1 MTDEIGSPLHEDLER
16 RIRESFGRQGLMG
29 HLGASISEVRRGLV
43 SIRMPFRPQLSQ
55 QHGYFHAGGTSAIA
69 DSAGGYAAF
78 TVFPENSSVLT
89 VEFKINLLNPAEGDA
104 IEAVGRV
111 VKSGRTLTV
120 CQLEV
125 FSENS
130 GRRSLVAIGQQT
142 LICMAGRRDV
152 SENAS

>member
-1 MTDEIGSPLHEDLER
+1 M
-16 RIRESFGRQGLMG
+16 
-29 HLGASISEVRRGLV
+29 
-43 SIRMPFRPQLSQ
+43 
-55 QHGYFHAGGTSAIA
+55 
-69 DSAGGYAAF
+69 
-78 TVFPENSSVLT
+78 LT

-130 GRRSLVAIGQQT
+130 SRRSLVAIGQQT

>member
-1 MTDEIGSPLHEDLER
+1 
-16 RIRESFGRQGLMG
+16 MG

-78 TVFPENSSVLT
+78 TVFPENSSVLR

-130 GRRSLVAIGQQT
+130 SRRSLVAIGQQT